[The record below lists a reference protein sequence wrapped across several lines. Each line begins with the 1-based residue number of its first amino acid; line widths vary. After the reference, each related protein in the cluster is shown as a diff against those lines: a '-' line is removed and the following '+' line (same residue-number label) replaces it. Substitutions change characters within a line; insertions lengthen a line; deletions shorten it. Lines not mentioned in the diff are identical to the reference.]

1 MSIFPPN
8 KVVAAVWQR
17 ATERRLLRR
26 LVRRGSQSFS
36 LAVMLCSG
44 LTPEAV
50 FAAKSSKNDKASQQ
64 KSCQVLT
71 VSPAGK
77 LIDRLPL
84 QDHSKGDDL
93 KDFEKAVESL
103 VTAFRKGDSQALAAM
118 FHPRLKMTAAVV
130 ANQLAEL
137 RARYVEPMDISPLKL
152 LWLDTVDGDPAAIP
166 CDFDAAVVNPL
177 YGYKN
182 QASILFQASGQ
193 LDIARIMIG
202 LVPMPDRDNKGVG
215 GWKIGYFY
223 SQQWTHAGKDPLA
236 WIQSARVA
244 LNQKHPYA
252 SWVQFDVAEKLL
264 RSNGFAS
271 YAAHEAVI
279 AERDSIMSVKDWLAE
294 TGKYSEGLRM
304 EDAVSLLVPRGAGV
318 LFKLRLVKELSTVEI
333 QGHCKGIAKVLTQAK
348 LSEGLSGIRCAY
360 YRPGESLLKDSVTG
374 GLFVPF

>member
-1 MSIFPPN
+1 MWP
-8 KVVAAVWQR
+8 R
-17 ATERRLLRR
+17 AIERRLIALVSR
-26 LVRRGSQSFS
+26 LAQRAFLVAMLFS
-36 LAVMLCSG
+36 CLPS
-44 LTPEAV
+44 EYI
-50 FAAKSSKNDKASQQ
+50 FAANSHKNEKSSSK
-64 KSCQVLT
+64 KSCHVLT

-77 LIDRLPL
+77 LVDRLPTENSASDL
-84 QDHSKGDDL
+84 SKPSIEVDSKG
-93 KDFEKAVESL
+93 FEKVVEAL
-103 VTAFRKGDSQALAAM
+103 VTAFRKGDSEALSAM

-166 CDFDAAVVNPL
+166 CDFDGASVNPL

-182 QASILFQASGQ
+182 QASFLFQASGQ

-202 LVPMPDRDNKGVG
+202 LVPMPVPDRNIKGAG
-215 GWKIGYFY
+215 GWKIGYFH

-236 WIQSARVA
+236 WIESARAV
-244 LNQKHPYA
+244 LKQKHPYA

-264 RSNGFAS
+264 RSNAFAS
-271 YAAHEAVI
+271 YAAHESVI
-279 AERDSIMSVKDWLAE
+279 AERDSIMSAKDWLVE
-294 TGKYSEGLRM
+294 TSKYSEGLRL

-318 LFKLRLVKELSTVEI
+318 LFKLRLAKELSTVEI
-333 QGHCKGIAKVLTQAK
+333 QRHCTGIAKVLTESK

-360 YRPGESLLKDSVTG
+360 YRLGESLAKDSVTG

>member
-1 MSIFPPN
+1 MLSSGRTPS
-8 KVVAAVWQR
+8 VVLAA
-17 ATERRLLRR
+17 
-26 LVRRGSQSFS
+26 
-36 LAVMLCSG
+36 
-44 LTPEAV
+44 TPDRIE
-50 FAAKSSKNDKASQQ
+50 KSSPK

-77 LIDRLPL
+77 LVDRLPV
-84 QDHSKGDDL
+84 QDDSKVDDS
-93 KDFEKAVESL
+93 KSFEKAVESL
-103 VTAFRKGDSQALAAM
+103 VIAMRKGDSQALATM
-118 FHPRLKMTAAVV
+118 FHPRLKMTASVV

-137 RARYVEPMDISPLKL
+137 RARYVEPVDISPLKL

-166 CDFDAAVVNPL
+166 CNFDGAMVNPL

-182 QASILFQASGQ
+182 QATFLFQASGQ

-202 LVPMPDRDNKGVG
+202 LVPMPDRDNKVSAV
-215 GWKIGYFY
+215 WKIGYFH

-236 WIQSARVA
+236 WIQSARTA

-279 AERDSIMSVKDWLAE
+279 AERDSIMSAKEWLAE
-294 TGKYSEGLRM
+294 TGKYSEGLRL

-318 LFKLRLVKELSTVEI
+318 LFKLRLMKELSTVEI
-333 QGHCKGIAKVLTQAK
+333 QSHCKGIAKVLTQSK
-348 LSEGLSGIRCAY
+348 LSEGLSGIRCSY
-360 YRPGESLLKDSVTG
+360 YRPGETLAKDSVTG